1 MVSKYTFLLCL
12 ITSLAYAQKPVGAK
26 KFAHTYSIIAQDPKT
41 GDMAVGVQSHWF
53 SVGTAVPWG
62 KSGVGVVATQSFVN
76 ERYGYEGLQLMQ
88 KGLKAEQAMQRI
100 KSEDEGAAYRQVA
113 MLSKDGSIVAFTG
126 EKCVES
132 ASHLVGEHY
141 SIQANMMDNDSVVLA
156 MQNAFENN
164 ANLDLAERIVATLKA
179 AQSSGGDIRGKQ
191 SSALIVVGKDSP
203 QHPWNDKK
211 IDLRVEDHKTPVEE
225 LARLLNMHRAY
236 EFMAQGDIAMEE
248 QQPDAALKA
257 YNSAEKLLPNNDE
270 IKFWKAVA
278 LVNSNQVNASIPIFE
293 RLFLNDKRWQR
304 LLKRL
309 PASELITIE
318 TTALDYLL
326 KL

>member
-1 MVSKYTFLLCL
+1 
-12 ITSLAYAQKPVGAK
+12 
-26 KFAHTYSIIAQDPKT
+26 
-41 GDMAVGVQSHWF
+41 
-53 SVGTAVPWG
+53 
-62 KSGVGVVATQSFVN
+62 
-76 ERYGYEGLQLMQ
+76 
-88 KGLKAEQAMQRI
+88 
-100 KSEDEGAAYRQVA
+100 
-113 MLSKDGSIVAFTG
+113 
-126 EKCVES
+126 
-132 ASHLVGEHY
+132 
-141 SIQANMMDNDSVVLA
+141 
-156 MQNAFENN
+156 
-164 ANLDLAERIVATLKA
+164 
-179 AQSSGGDIRGKQ
+179 
-191 SSALIVVGKDSP
+191 
-203 QHPWNDKK
+203 
-211 IDLRVEDHKTPVEE
+211 
-225 LARLLNMHRAY
+225 MHRAY

-304 LLKRL
+304 ILKRL